1 MHISHVNYP
10 HAWYWVHLH
19 IKMTHTYVYY
29 TCVYACTLQM
39 GRDMARAAPA
49 FIWPQSWNIKE
60 NTLTVSSSDTFVS
73 FSSFTIP
80 TPPPASPTPTLLC
93 LKMLEACGAAY
104 LEVLQISVW
113 FLSEGQGWGNT
124 SGWDVC
130 RLPFSLAL
138 LIRSFCRVGH
148 KQGTPL
154 KRE

>member
-80 TPPPASPTPTLLC
+80 TRSPPPPPPPQHCCVWKCWKHVVLHIWRFCRFLYDFYLKVRAEEIHQVGMFAVCHLALLC
-93 LKMLEACGAAY
+93 LSDHF
-104 LEVLQISVW
+104 VVW
-113 FLSEGQGWGNT
+113 ATNRE
-124 SGWDVC
+124 
-130 RLPFSLAL
+130 L
-138 LIRSFCRVGH
+138 L
-148 KQGTPL
+148 
-154 KRE
+154 